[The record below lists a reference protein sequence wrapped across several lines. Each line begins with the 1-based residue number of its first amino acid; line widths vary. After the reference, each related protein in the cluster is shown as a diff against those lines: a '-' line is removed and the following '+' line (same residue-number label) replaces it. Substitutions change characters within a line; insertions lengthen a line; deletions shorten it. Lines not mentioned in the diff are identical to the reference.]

1 MDDKK
6 KNMILIPP
14 KFGNA
19 HYVLSEKAIFH
30 YKQNT
35 LYDRKS
41 QFTINWQDKHLNLN
55 GHVKNQYYPQEIKNE
70 KKVLIFGGSG
80 FVGINLTKFL
90 AKKILK

>member
-1 MDDKK
+1 
-6 KNMILIPP
+6 MILIPP

-41 QFTINWQDKHLNLN
+41 QFTINWQDKAFNF
-55 GHVKNQYYPQEIKNE
+55 KWPC
-70 KKVLIFGGSG
+70 KKP
-80 FVGINLTKFL
+80 
-90 AKKILK
+90 ILSKRDK

>member
-35 LYDRKS
+35 
-41 QFTINWQDKHLNLN
+41 
-55 GHVKNQYYPQEIKNE
+55 QEIKNE
-70 KKVLIFGGSG
+70 KSSNFWWIW

-90 AKKILK
+90 AKKNFEVISTYFKKKNQRE